1 LILLGQ
7 VFEERMKH
15 SANGAVKKLL
25 DLQAKDAEVLR
36 DGKLVMLPLDQVVMG
51 DVIRV
56 KPGQKVA
63 VDGVIT
69 EGKSTLDE
77 SMVTGESM
85 PVEKSVG
92 DAVIGSTMNNT
103 GTFMFKVNK
112 LGKDTFLSQIVE
124 MVKKAQTSHA
134 PIEKMVDKI

>member
-1 LILLGQ
+1 
-7 VFEERMKH
+7 MKH